1 MHWGK
6 ATIWSVI
13 LLSFLA
19 MGSFFFFIGIV
30 SYERDGV
37 SQAYLR
43 DLFGDFD
50 GLVLEHGL
58 QSQTFLDAAYD
69 QAAEHDSVKVQA
81 IISPHHLLVAKDIA
95 ALFEAVSRSSVDTV
109 VIISPNHFGLGTAP
123 AHIGAVGYSTPYGQ
137 VDPDQFGIQK
147 LLEASDILVEDA
159 AAFNGEHGIAGLT
172 PFVKRSF
179 PGADIVPIMLHESLS
194 QEDAQA
200 LGELI
205 AEVIPNA
212 LVVASID
219 FSHNLPSYV
228 QEAHDDL
235 IERTLE
241 NGEYCAGCAPL
252 EIDSNATL
260 ATVMRFAQARG
271 DGRWNEL
278 THTDSLSLVGG
289 DDWGENVSH
298 YTGYF
303 SPGEVEPEDFA
314 ALHFVGDI
322 MLDRGVRVLI
332 DQAESFEYPWE
343 DMQRFLMGAHLR
355 IGNLEGTVNEQA
367 STYTY
372 NPPFRFVFS
381 SESVEIMGGYIDVV
395 SLANNHTSDV
405 GSASQAET
413 KERLD
418 DMEIDWFGSYATPE
432 PRFDTTVNGI
442 DLTFIG
448 YHQFQPD
455 EDALVE
461 LISSAHEEDRFV
473 IVQPHWGTEYEYSPS
488 TSQEYLAEIMVN
500 AGADLI
506 IGGHPHVVQGIQLID
521 DVPVVYSLGNFIFD
535 QQIPVTWQALTVHV
549 IVEAEAMT
557 LRLLPI
563 EARDGQPTPV
573 SDAMAQDIRD
583 LIAQYSDAFLQ
594 DSIKTGVIEIQYEQG
609 SE

>member
-6 ATIWSVI
+6 VTIWSVI
-13 LLSFLA
+13 VLSILA
-19 MGSFFFFIGIV
+19 MGSFFFFIGMV
-30 SYERDGV
+30 SYERDDV
-37 SQAYLR
+37 SRAYLQ
-43 DLFGDFD
+43 DLFGTFD
-50 GLVLEHGL
+50 GPVLEHGL
-58 QSQTFLDAAYD
+58 QSLIFFDAAYD
-69 QAAEHDSVKVQA
+69 RADAYDSVKTQA

-95 ALFEAVSRSSVDTV
+95 ALFESVSRSSVDTV

-137 VDPDQFGIQK
+137 VDPDQFAIQK
-147 LLEASDILVEDA
+147 LLEATNVLVEEPE
-159 AAFNGEHGIAGLT
+159 AFNGEHGIASLT

-179 PGADIVPIMLHESLS
+179 PNAEIVPIMLHETLS
-194 QEDAQA
+194 IEDAMQ
-200 LGELI
+200 LGEVI
-205 AEVIPNA
+205 ADTLPNA
-212 LVVASID
+212 LVIASID
-219 FSHNLPSYV
+219 FSHNLPTYA
-228 QEAHDDL
+228 QEAHDAVIDQ
-235 IERTLE
+235 TLAS
-241 NGEYCAGCAPL
+241 GTFCTDCAPL
-252 EIDSNATL
+252 EVDSNVSL
-260 ATVMRFAQARG
+260 AAVMSFAQARG
-271 DGRWNEL
+271 DAQWNQL
-278 THTDSLSLVGG
+278 THTNSLALVGG
-289 DDWGENVSH
+289 DDWEENVSH

-303 SPGEVEPEDFA
+303 SAGEVMNTHFA

-332 DQAESFEYPWE
+332 DQAESVEYPWE

-372 NPPFRFVFS
+372 DPPFRFVFS
-381 SESVEIMGGYIDVV
+381 PESVEATGAYIDIV

-405 GSASQAET
+405 GSAGQVET

-418 DMEIDWFGSYATPE
+418 DMEIEWFGSYATPE
-432 PRFDTTVNGI
+432 PRLDTTVNGI

-461 LISSAHEEDRFV
+461 LIQAADEDGRFV
-473 IVQPHWGTEYEYSPS
+473 IVQPHWGTEYEYAPS
-488 TSQEYLAEIMVN
+488 SSQQYLAQMMVD

-521 DVPVVYSLGNFIFD
+521 DVPVVYSLGNFVFD

-573 SDAMAQDIRD
+573 SDESAQDTRE
-583 LIAQYSDAFLQ
+583 LIARYSDTSLQ
-594 DSIKTGVIEIQYEQG
+594 NSIKEGLIHIGYEQG
-609 SE
+609 RE